1 MRETPT
7 VRKKKLLKKR
17 EGHHEKHKSYLQTPV
32 RLYKVRGAIAKG
44 SYEYKKAIQV
54 S

>member
-7 VRKKKLLKKR
+7 VRKKLLKKR

-32 RLYKVRGAIAKG
+32 RLYKVEERLQKGAM
-44 SYEYKKAIQV
+44 STRRLYR
-54 S
+54 